1 MNNLVDALSTCTLFQ
16 DLPATELQALAAQLQ
31 RSYREY
37 QKEEIIAFEED
48 ECTAIGVVL
57 SGSIRVERIF
67 PSGKTVRVDR
77 LEAGNSFGEAIVFS
91 DQGSYPATL
100 TANEATSVVSL
111 SRAEVPGLC
120 ARSPRFLSN
129 FLRLLSNK
137 ILMLNRKIKSLA
149 YQTVRQKV
157 AGYLLDEQA
166 SQKSEAL
173 ALPGSRREMAES
185 LDLPRPSLSRE
196 LAALKAAGWIDY
208 DRRTVRILDAERL
221 EGCLRD

>member
-1 MNNLVDALSTCTLFQ
+1 MHCHRDH
-16 DLPATELQALAAQLQ
+16 PE
-31 RSYREY
+31 REHPGG
-37 QKEEIIAFEED
+37 AD
-48 ECTAIGVVL
+48 
-57 SGSIRVERIF
+57 F

-77 LEAGNSFGEAIVFS
+77 LEAGNTFGEAIVFS

-100 TANEATSVVSL
+100 TANEAAAVISL
-111 SRAEVPGLC
+111 AREEVPALC
-120 ARSPRFLSN
+120 ARSPRFLNN

-137 ILMLNRKIKSLA
+137 ILMLNRKIKSLS

-166 SQKSEAL
+166 RQKAEVL
-173 ALPGSRREMAES
+173 ALTGSRRELAES
-185 LDLPRPSLSRE
+185 LDIPRPSLSRE

-208 DRRTVRILDAERL
+208 DRRTVRILDPGRL

>member
-1 MNNLVDALSTCTLFQ
+1 MNQLAEMLSSCALFQ
-16 DLPATELQALAAQLQ
+16 GLPAGEMQALAAQLQ
-31 RSYREY
+31 LSYREF

-48 ECTAIGVVL
+48 ECTSIGVIL
-57 SGSIRVERIF
+57 RGSIRVERIF

-77 LEAGNSFGEAIVFS
+77 LEAGNCFGEAIVFS

-100 TANEATSVVSL
+100 TANETAAVVSL
-111 SRAEVPGLC
+111 SKEEVAGLC

-157 AGYLLDEQA
+157 AGFILAEQA
-166 SQKSEAL
+166 RQNARLLS
-173 ALPGSRREMAES
+173 LPGTRREMAES
-185 LDLPRPSLSRE
+185 LDIPRPSLSRE
-196 LAALKAAGWIDY
+196 LAALKAEGWIDY
-208 DRRTVRILDAERL
+208 DRRTIRILDLERL
-221 EGCLRD
+221 ESCLRD